1 MMNIYTYKATV
12 TSVYDGDTMTVDI
25 DLGFS
30 VVLRNI
36 KLRLLGIDTPELR
49 GGTEITKSYAREARD
64 YVRERCLGKEI
75 YVQSHKKGKYGRYL
89 ATIWHIENDQKSEK
103 SINDLLLE
111 NNLAVPYLK

>member
-1 MMNIYTYKATV
+1 MKIYTYKATV
-12 TSVYDGDTMTVDI
+12 TSVYDGDTLTVDI

-36 KLRLLGIDTPELR
+36 KLRLLGINTPELR
-49 GGTEITKSYAREARD
+49 GGTEKTKSYARAARD

-89 ATIWHIENDQKSEK
+89 ATIWHIEDDKKNEK

-111 NNLAVPYLK
+111 NNLAVEYMK

>member
-1 MMNIYTYKATV
+1 MNIYTYKATV

-30 VVLRNI
+30 IVLRNI
-36 KLRLLGIDTPELR
+36 KLRLLGINTPELR

-64 YVRERCLGKEI
+64 YVREKCLGKEVLI
-75 YVQSHKKGKYGRYL
+75 QSTGKGKYGRWL
-89 ATIWHIENDQKSEK
+89 ANVWHIEDNKCYEK
-103 SINDLLLE
+103 TINDLLLE